1 MVHIDAAGNRVHMR
15 DGQIM
20 ETKDGWK
27 LIMKNNAIWKQIT
40 ERGTLRPVQ

>member
-1 MVHIDAAGNRVHMR
+1 MR

-27 LIMKNNAIWKQIT
+27 LIMKNDAIWKQIT